1 MKSRNVIS
9 NKTKKVLTSRLKKN
23 LQFIS
28 DNIYQNTTT
37 KTYNYTP
44 QSVHH
49 KQFLS
54 PPPKPN
60 PPVIFINSPSK
71 KKYVFALSPNKIKL
85 SNIKKISLLK
95 EDRNKNQI
103 SSRPSVSTRNTSKNN
118 SKYYEKVRNNNDN
131 IEEIHFNFVKLLQR
145 EKKGINEDIII

>member
-23 LQFIS
+23 LQFIT

>member
-23 LQFIS
+23 LQFIT

-60 PPVIFINSPSK
+60 PPVIFRNSPSK

>member
-9 NKTKKVLTSRLKKN
+9 DKTKKILTSRLKKN
-23 LQFIS
+23 LQFIT
-28 DNIYQNTTT
+28 DNTTT
-37 KTYNYTP
+37 KTYNNTP
-44 QSVHH
+44 KSIHH

-54 PPPKPN
+54 PPPKPH

-95 EDRNKNQI
+95 EDRSKNQI
-103 SSRPSVSTRNTSKNN
+103 SSRPSVSTRNTSKNI
-118 SKYYEKVRNNNDN
+118 SKYDEKVRNNNDN

-145 EKKGINEDIII
+145 EKKGINEDIIM

>member
-23 LQFIS
+23 LQFIT

-95 EDRNKNQI
+95 EARNKNQI

-145 EKKGINEDIII
+145 EKKGINEDILI

>member
-9 NKTKKVLTSRLKKN
+9 DKTKKILTSRLKKN
-23 LQFIS
+23 LQFIT
-28 DNIYQNTTT
+28 DNTTT
-37 KTYNYTP
+37 KTYNNTP
-44 QSVHH
+44 KFIHH

-71 KKYVFALSPNKIKL
+71 KKYVIALSPNKIKL

-95 EDRNKNQI
+95 EDRSKNQI
-103 SSRPSVSTRNTSKNN
+103 SSRPSVSTRNTSKNI

-145 EKKGINEDIII
+145 EKKGINEDIIM

>member
-9 NKTKKVLTSRLKKN
+9 DKTKKILTSRLKKN
-23 LQFIS
+23 LQFIT
-28 DNIYQNTTT
+28 DNTTM
-37 KTYNYTP
+37 KTYNNTP
-44 QSVHH
+44 KSIHH

-85 SNIKKISLLK
+85 SNKIG
-95 EDRNKNQI
+95 RAH
-103 SSRPSVSTRNTSKNN
+103 V
-118 SKYYEKVRNNNDN
+118 
-131 IEEIHFNFVKLLQR
+131 
-145 EKKGINEDIII
+145 

>member
-23 LQFIS
+23 LQFIT

-71 KKYVFALSPNKIKL
+71 KKYVFALSPNKIKI

-103 SSRPSVSTRNTSKNN
+103 SSRPSVSTRNTSKNI

-145 EKKGINEDIII
+145 EKKGINEDILI

>member
-9 NKTKKVLTSRLKKN
+9 NKTKKVLTSRFKKN

-28 DNIYQNTTT
+28 DNTYQNTTT

-44 QSVHH
+44 TSVHH

-145 EKKGINEDIII
+145 EKKGINEDILI

>member
-9 NKTKKVLTSRLKKN
+9 DKTKKILTSRLKKN
-23 LQFIS
+23 LQFIT
-28 DNIYQNTTT
+28 DNTTT
-37 KTYNYTP
+37 KTYNNTP
-44 QSVHH
+44 KSIHH

-95 EDRNKNQI
+95 EDRSKNQI
-103 SSRPSVSTRNTSKNN
+103 SSRPSVSTRNTSKNI

-145 EKKGINEDIII
+145 EKKGINEDIIM